1 MTERKQPQASGSF
14 ANIGR
19 PAFAGGGDRRKAKIW
34 AIVCTVGFAIF
45 WVSGL
50 FLVAEVFGP
59 RELAVWPMILTPVGL
74 IVGMVGR
81 VMMAREGN

>member
-1 MTERKQPQASGSF
+1 MTEQKPPPANAAF

-19 PAFAGGGDRRKAKIW
+19 PAFADGGKRRAKIW

-50 FLVAEVFGP
+50 FLVAELFGP
-59 RELAVWPMILTPVGL
+59 RDATVWPMILTPVGL

-81 VMMAREGN
+81 VMMAREGS